1 MNLGFVSIFTTSIK
15 KRIAMPH
22 ISWLSLHLFYA
33 ENLDTFLA
41 STLKA
46 YTDTII
52 KTGAAQ
58 RFFFIRYQER
68 GPHIRLRIQGDADV
82 LENIIKE
89 NAVEHFSNYFR
100 MYPSKRFDPNQH
112 PDTPAEQRWLPNN
125 SIQLIDYEPETERY
139 GGEFGL
145 KLAENH
151 FFISSKVVLEAMSV
165 GPWNDQQA
173 IGVAM
178 KLHLG
183 MANKLGMDLDKAADF
198 FASIYAHWL
207 PVAIA
212 RERITQAQY
221 QQQQHLIN
229 ENYEQGFLDQKEDLV
244 SFIAALLEA
253 FSSENEFEEDYF
265 NEWLNH
271 CKRLGQEFRL
281 AQAQNQLKPRS
292 KDFLMKIQ
300 AEIDETDAE
309 LWQFYADFIHLTN
322 NRLGIGNE
330 DESYMAYLI
339 MRSLE
344 ELL

>member
-1 MNLGFVSIFTTSIK
+1 
-15 KRIAMPH
+15 MPPT
-22 ISWLSLHLFYA
+22 SWLSLHLFYA
-33 ENLDTFLA
+33 ENLDMFLA
-41 STLKA
+41 TTLKA

-68 GPHIRLRIQGDADV
+68 GPHIRLRIQGDINV
-82 LENIIKE
+82 LNNIIKE
-89 NAVEHFSNYFR
+89 NAVEHFSNYFK

-112 PDTPAEQRWLPNN
+112 PDTPDIQRWLPNN
-125 SIQLIDYEPETERY
+125 TIQLIDYIPETERY
-139 GGEFGL
+139 GGEIGIKF
-145 KLAENH
+145 AENH
-151 FFISSKVVLEAMSV
+151 FYISSKVVLETMTTS
-165 GPWNDQQA
+165 PWNDQQA
-173 IGVAM
+173 IGIAM
-178 KLHLG
+178 KLHIG
-183 MANKLGMDLDKAADF
+183 MANMLGMDLDKAADF

-221 QQQQHLIN
+221 EQQQHLIN

-244 SFIAALLEA
+244 SFHAALWEA
-253 FSSENEFEEDYF
+253 FASDNEFEEDYI
-265 NEWLNH
+265 NEWLMH
-271 CKRLGQEFRL
+271 CKRLGQEYRL
-281 AQAQNQLKPRS
+281 AQAQQQLSPRP
-292 KDFLMKIQ
+292 KEFLIKIQ
-300 AEIDETDAE
+300 ADVDETEAE
-309 LWQFYADFIHLTN
+309 LWQYFADFVHLTN

>member
-1 MNLGFVSIFTTSIK
+1 
-15 KRIAMPH
+15 MPPTN
-22 ISWLSLHLFYA
+22 WLSLHLFYT
-33 ENLDTFLA
+33 ENLDSFLV
-41 STLKA
+41 STLKT
-46 YTDTII
+46 YTDTVI

-68 GPHIRLRIQGDADV
+68 GPHIRLRIQGDTEV
-82 LENIIKE
+82 LKNIVQE
-89 NAVEHFSNYFR
+89 NAMEHFSNYFK

-125 SIQLIDYEPETERY
+125 SIQVIDYIPETERY

-145 KLAENH
+145 QLAENH
-151 FFISSKVVLEAMSV
+151 FFVSSKVVLEAMNTNQ
-165 GPWNDQQA
+165 WNDQQA
-173 IGVAM
+173 IGIAM

-183 MANKLGMDLDKAADF
+183 MANMLGMDLDKAADF
-198 FASIYAHWL
+198 FAAIYSHWL

-212 RERITQAQY
+212 RERISQAQY
-221 QQQQHLIN
+221 EQQQQLII
-229 ENYEQGFLDQKEDLV
+229 ENHEQGFNEQQDDLV
-244 SFIAALLEA
+244 SFHAALWEA
-253 FSSENEFEEDYF
+253 FAAENEFEEDYF

-281 AQAQNQLKPRS
+281 AHAQNQLCPRA

-300 AEIDETDAE
+300 ADIDETEAE